1 MSSYNELIKN
11 FEKVRS
17 YIHDFYIYGFKTRE
31 QYDKK
36 SLRSY
41 DDERRR
47 IESWLGE
54 YVKSNRS
61 DEGKNIFIFDLGIIK
76 DIEPEN
82 APPCGCGHR
91 AFVPKPPVDD
101 VLKKLD
107 MDKEEYSRLCAVL
120 QRHLDFGLCK
130 RCR

>member
-1 MSSYNELIKN
+1 MDMQQSFFPKRPQDYKTAAEIPRTDKFTEDGFNIKI
-11 FEKVRS
+11 ERS
-17 YIHDFYIYGFKTRE
+17 KTE
-31 QYDKK
+31 FCIVED
-36 SLRSY
+36 L
-41 DDERRR
+41 
-47 IESWLGE
+47 
-54 YVKSNRS
+54 VVN
-61 DEGKNIFIFDLGIIK
+61 GKNIFIFDLGIIK